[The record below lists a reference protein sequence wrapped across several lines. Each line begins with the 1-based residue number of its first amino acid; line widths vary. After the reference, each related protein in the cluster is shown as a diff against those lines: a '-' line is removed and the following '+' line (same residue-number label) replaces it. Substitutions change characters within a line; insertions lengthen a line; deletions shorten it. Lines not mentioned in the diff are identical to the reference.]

1 MSCVLK
7 EMMEHSEEVGDVTQE
22 ASRCLWDGKEGC
34 SSPRWLFTQM
44 CRERMG
50 GMKGPQASV

>member
-1 MSCVLK
+1 
-7 EMMEHSEEVGDVTQE
+7 MEHSEEVGDVTQE

-44 CRERMG
+44 CREQMG